1 MKQFTVSH
9 PFRWITLGA
18 IAAATTLGSFSTLAG
33 GLDQKHISADAKW
46 LMHLDV
52 DGLLKSKVGAYLNEQ
67 VLEPK
72 IQLQKSMVE
81 GMLGVSLKPEMVHSI
96 TVYGTSYEKN
106 PQQNAA
112 VLIQTDIDIAGI
124 VKKVRE
130 FQNLEASQ
138 SGQAPDQKLKE
149 LQSKPYPMYWMK
161 GEDDGDVYFANPS
174 KGLWALTMNQDQL
187 KSSIT
192 VIQGKALSLS
202 SNSELQNLGEANQ
215 SIMFL
220 AMAKGFN
227 DHTMLPPQAQILK
240 MAGSGMLTF
249 GESGENLQV
258 QINMTANTQEAAAQM
273 AQLAQGMIA
282 LATLSQSDNPD
293 VMELARGAKVSQDK
307 SQVSLTV
314 AYPIAKALVK
324 IKEEMIR

>member
-1 MKQFTVSH
+1 MKQFTVKYPS
-9 PFRWITLGA
+9 RWITLGA
-18 IAAATTLGSFSTLAG
+18 LAAVTTLGSLSTLAG
-33 GLDQKHISADAKW
+33 GLEQNHISADAKW

-52 DGLLKSKVGAYLNEQ
+52 DGLLKSKVGSYLNEK

-81 GMLGVSLKPEMVHSI
+81 GMLGVTLKADLVHSI
-96 TVYGTSYEKN
+96 TIYGTSYEKN

-112 VLIQTDIDIAGI
+112 VLIHTDIDIAGI

-161 GEDDGDVYFANPS
+161 GDDGDVYFANPS
-174 KGLWALTMNQDQL
+174 KGLWALAMNQDQL
-187 KSSIT
+187 KSAIT
-192 VIQGKALSLS
+192 VIQGKALSLT
-202 SNSELQNLGEANQ
+202 SNSELQNLGEAKQ

-227 DHTMLPPQAQILK
+227 EHTILPPQAQILK

-258 QINMTANTQEAAAQM
+258 KINMTANTQEAAAQM

-282 LATLSQSDNPD
+282 LATLSQSDNPE

-314 AYPIAKALVK
+314 AYPIAKVLAK